1 MITIYKK
8 EEKNID
14 NPSGI
19 IKINDITT
27 LNKPFLL
34 CLSAQDNHDNSI
46 YGIMRE
52 GASIA
57 RVFTTNEVASKYKIN
72 DFPVDFL
79 GLRYQKDSKNRTNY
93 EEIVEDL
100 IYPYLVNNT
109 NSIEDIIK
117 RARNINFMT
126 YCDGTETYCNIENKL
141 ISKLQSKGINDDNI
155 KKIISQISL
164 VAIGTMI
171 NISDIM
177 ATSVA
182 FIDVNDSEISTNMT
196 ENYKKYI
203 QDRNRKGIFGK
214 LGKNIIYVYN
224 GNGSHDLKE
233 YFKNDNVVKPA
244 IGGVIAYFLASREI
258 LSNNDI
264 IERLN
269 KYTDETKTPSMLLNE
284 LDNSLNYNT
293 AKYTEAEIKLR
304 QELDNICK
312 KMYELQK
319 DNTRLKTENAKYSS
333 ALNSVI
339 KGIKANSSDMTF
351 YKILVPSGIW
361 QAPPN
366 VDYLTAPSDRE
377 LILEKSKVK

>member
-19 IKINDITT
+19 TKVSDITT

-34 CLSAQDNHDNSI
+34 CLSAQNNHDNSI

-57 RVFTTNEVASKYKIN
+57 RVFTTNEVASRYKIN

-79 GLRYQKDSKNRTNY
+79 GLRYQKDNRNRTNY
-93 EEIVEDL
+93 EEIVEDF

-109 NSIEDIIK
+109 NNVEDIIK

-126 YCDGTETYCNIENKL
+126 YCDGTETYSNIENKL
-141 ISKLQSKGINDDNI
+141 ISKLLSKGINGDNI

-203 QDRNRKGIFGK
+203 QDRKGIFGK

-224 GNGSHDLKE
+224 GNGTHDLKE
-233 YFKNDNVVKPA
+233 YLKNDNIVKPA
-244 IGGVIAYFLASREI
+244 IGGVITYFLENKEV

-264 IERLN
+264 IERLS

-304 QELDNICK
+304 QELDITYK

-319 DNTRLKTENAKYSS
+319 ENARLKTENDKYSS
-333 ALNSVI
+333 TLNSVI
-339 KGIKANSSDMTF
+339 EGIKANSSDITF

-361 QAPPN
+361 QAPSN
-366 VDYLTAPSDRE
+366 IDYLNAPSDRD
-377 LILEKSKVK
+377 LIVEKSKSK